1 MQNTST
7 PKIEKKGKEI
17 HITPPNFTRTIVWLH
32 GLGDSAEGFFP
43 VFADQQI
50 SLVPEDF
57 KVRLLTAPNVP
68 VTINGGMSCNSWY
81 DIMSLDRSKNSY
93 SFEDVKKNSE
103 YVKKC
108 LDEELEILKGD
119 SSKLFIG
126 GFSQGCA
133 MALHNGLTYKEK
145 LGGIIGLSGYLF
157 EQTKL
162 PEE

>member
-1 MQNTST
+1 M
-7 PKIEKKGKEI
+7 P
-17 HITPPNFTRTIVWLH
+17 
-32 GLGDSAEGFFP
+32 
-43 VFADQQI
+43 
-50 SLVPEDF
+50 
-57 KVRLLTAPNVP
+57 
-68 VTINGGMSCNSWY
+68 CNSWY
-81 DIMSLDRSKNSY
+81 DIMSLDRSENSY

-108 LDEELEILKGD
+108 LDEELAILNGD

-157 EQTKL
+157 DQTKL
-162 PEE
+162 PES